1 MADGRSSSDPPPP
14 PPAGPKHTSNSDP
27 SSRTASRAGSDE
39 GHHTRTKGKVKFSV
53 GGADDDEDQEDIK
66 AIEPLQLRKPL
77 PTMRYKPGTTLE
89 KITTDIVGAGPSSD
103 VTEESPFRE
112 PDWGGIDRR
121 TTIDKATSAVTAQER
136 ASRLANRLGG
146 SHSAPASRRNS
157 VEDSS
162 ISSPGASP
170 PVSGNRKGSQTYPVR
185 VDDIPLVDLNKSH
198 KRRGSER
205 RPYSLYDDSTD
216 DDAEAGPSRP
226 LESEKDDPKAGGNR
240 LIRAM
245 TDKFNLHRQPDID
258 LTIPDENHPPPHFKR
273 GVLSSLLQ
281 LYEGA
286 GSAMQHSHAGS
297 TVVTHRGRKH
307 SKDIPSLLPQSTS
320 TRSSPESSAPT
331 SGPPSGT
338 ASGATTPSKRAKWY
352 KSPNHSTT
360 SITHLLAPGTPP
372 ITTRPGIPRSRS
384 SGMLSAAV
392 EKIKHPGRPKAE
404 PEHPRLEH
412 AIEINLHIR
421 TVIERQKY
429 LVKICRAL
437 MIYGA
442 PTHRLE
448 DYLRMSARAL
458 QINGQFMYLPGCML
472 MSFDD
477 YETHTAEVKLVKET
491 QGVDLG
497 RFNDVF
503 EIYKNVIHQVT
514 DVTEAM
520 DDLNRVLASKPRYS
534 TWLRILM
541 YGFASVCVGPFAF
554 SARPIDWP
562 ICFLLGLLLGILQLW
577 LAPRSDEFSH
587 VFEICAAILT
597 SFLAR
602 AFGSIRVNGQYL
614 FCFSAIAQS
623 SIALILPGYTIL
635 CGSLELQSH
644 NIVAGSVRMVYAII
658 YALFLGFGITIGTA
672 IFGLMDRNA
681 VTTVTCSTP
690 KYFDWWTGNP
700 YLSHFPFVPLFAI
713 CLIIINQGKWK
724 QAPVMVGIAFAGYQV
739 NYWSAKRFANNVQI
753 ANALGAFAIGSLANI
768 YSRFFHGLAA
778 AALLPAI
785 FVQVPSGLA
794 ASGSL
799 VAGLISAEQIT
810 GNATGISVINNGT
823 QGFLDA
829 SNGTDSTSANTVYSG
844 TIFDVGYGMVQVA
857 IGISVGLFLS
867 ALVFY
872 PRGKKRSG
880 LFTF

>member
-1 MADGRSSSDPPPP
+1 MAENHSSSR
-14 PPAGPKHTSNSDP
+14 PARTHSADLENISNSQ
-27 SSRTASRAGSDE
+27 SSSNTISRAASVE
-39 GHHTRTKGKVKFSV
+39 GRPLRTRGRVKFSIR
-53 GGADDDEDQEDIK
+53 GADDSNNDGKDGKDDK
-66 AIEPLQLRKPL
+66 ATEPLQLRKPL
-77 PTMRYKPGTTLE
+77 PTVRYPPGLSMD
-89 KITTDIVGAGPSSD
+89 KVTTDAVGAGPSSD

-112 PDWGGIDRR
+112 VDWAGIDRK
-121 TTIDKATSAVTAQER
+121 TTIDKVTSALTAQER
-136 ASRLANRLGG
+136 ASRLAIQLGG

-170 PVSGNRKGSQTYPVR
+170 IVSGNRKGSQIYPVK
-185 VDDIPLVDLNKSH
+185 VDDIPLIDLNKTH
-198 KRRGSER
+198 KRRGSDR

-216 DDAEAGPSRP
+216 EDDDNTGPNRP
-226 LESEKDDPKAGGNR
+226 IASGQDDPKFGGNR

-245 TDKFNLHRQPDID
+245 TKKFNLHRDIGSDID
-258 LTIPDENHPPPHFKR
+258 LTTPDEDHHPLQYKR

-281 LYEGA
+281 LYDGA
-286 GSAMQHSHAGS
+286 GSAMQHTLAGG
-297 TVVTHRGRKH
+297 TGPTHRDRRH
-307 SKDIPSLLPQSTS
+307 SKETAHLFPASTS
-320 TRSSPESSAPT
+320 TRSSPGSSVPT
-331 SGPPSGT
+331 SGPPSTT
-338 ASGATTPSKRAKWY
+338 ASGTTTPSKRAKWY
-352 KSPNHSTT
+352 KPPSHPSTSFTRLLT
-360 SITHLLAPGTPP
+360 SSTPP
-372 ITTRPGIPRSRS
+372 TQTRPDNSRSRS
-384 SGMLSAAV
+384 SGMLSAAM
-392 EKIKHPGRPKAE
+392 EKIKHPGRLKAE

-412 AIEINLHIR
+412 AVEIHLHIR

-429 LVKICRAL
+429 LVKMCRAL
-437 MIYGA
+437 MMYGA

-472 MSFDD
+472 ISFDD

-503 EIYKNVIHQVT
+503 EIYKNVIHQVA
-514 DVTEAM
+514 DVSEAM
-520 DDLNRVLASKPRYS
+520 GDLTEVMARKERYPV
-534 TWLRILM
+534 WVRILM
-541 YGFASVCVGPFAF
+541 YGFASICVGPFAF
-554 SARPIDWP
+554 GARPSDWP
-562 ICFLLGLLLGILQLW
+562 ISFLLGLLLGVLQLW

-602 AFGSIRVNGQYL
+602 AFGSIKVNGNYL

-672 IFGLMDRNA
+672 VYGLMDPNA
-681 VTTVTCSTP
+681 VTSVTCATP
-690 KYFDWWTGNP
+690 HYFDWWTGNP

-713 CLIIINQGKWK
+713 CLIIINQGKWR
-724 QAPVMVGIAFAGYQV
+724 QAPVMVLIAFAGYQV

-785 FVQVPSGLA
+785 FVQVSFEA
-794 ASGSL
+794 
-799 VAGLISAEQIT
+799 
-810 GNATGISVINNGT
+810 
-823 QGFLDA
+823 
-829 SNGTDSTSANTVYSG
+829 
-844 TIFDVGYGMVQVA
+844 
-857 IGISVGLFLS
+857 
-867 ALVFY
+867 
-872 PRGKKRSG
+872 
-880 LFTF
+880 

>member
-1 MADGRSSSDPPPP
+1 MAGNHSSSDPTRTHS
-14 PPAGPKHTSNSDP
+14 ADLENISNSQN
-27 SSRTASRAGSDE
+27 SSNTISRAASVE
-39 GHHTRTKGKVKFSV
+39 GRPPRTRGRVKFSIR
-53 GGADDDEDQEDIK
+53 GADDNNNDGKDDK
-66 AIEPLQLRKPL
+66 AMEPLQLRKPL
-77 PTMRYKPGTTLE
+77 PTIRYPPGLPMD
-89 KITTDIVGAGPSSD
+89 KITTDAVGAGPSSD

-112 PDWGGIDRR
+112 VDWAGIDRK
-121 TTIDKATSAVTAQER
+121 TTIDKVTSALTAQER

-146 SHSAPASRRNS
+146 SYSAPTSRRNS

-162 ISSPGASP
+162 ISSPEASP
-170 PVSGNRKGSQTYPVR
+170 IVSGNRKGSQIYPVK
-185 VDDIPLVDLNKSH
+185 VDDIPLTDLNKTH
-198 KRRGSER
+198 KRRGSDR

-216 DDAEAGPSRP
+216 EDDDNTGPNRP
-226 LESEKDDPKAGGNR
+226 IASGQDDPKFGGNR

-245 TDKFNLHRQPDID
+245 TKKFNLHRDIGSDID
-258 LTIPDENHPPPHFKR
+258 LTTPDEDYHPPQYKR

-281 LYEGA
+281 LYDGA
-286 GSAMQHSHAGS
+286 GSAMQHTLAGG
-297 TVVTHRGRKH
+297 TGPTHRDRRY
-307 SKDIPSLLPQSTS
+307 SKETTNLFPVSTS
-320 TRSSPESSAPT
+320 TRSSPSSSVPT
-331 SGPPSGT
+331 SGPPSAT
-338 ASGATTPSKRAKWY
+338 ASGTTTPSKRAKWY
-352 KSPNHSTT
+352 KPPSHSST
-360 SITHLLAPGTPP
+360 SFTHLLASGTPP
-372 ITTRPGIPRSRS
+372 TQTRPGNSRSRS
-384 SGMLSAAV
+384 SGVLSAAI
-392 EKIKHPGRPKAE
+392 EKIKHPGRLKAE

-412 AIEINLHIR
+412 AVEIHLHIR

-429 LVKICRAL
+429 LVKMCRAL
-437 MIYGA
+437 MMYGA

-472 MSFDD
+472 ISFDD

-503 EIYKNVIHQVT
+503 EIYKNVIHQVA
-514 DVTEAM
+514 DVSEAM
-520 DDLNRVLASKPRYS
+520 GDLTEVMARKERYS
-534 TWLRILM
+534 TWVRILM
-541 YGFASVCVGPFAF
+541 YGFASTCVGPFAF
-554 SARPIDWP
+554 NARPSDWP
-562 ICFLLGLLLGILQLW
+562 ICFLLGLLLGVLQLW

-602 AFGSIRVNGQYL
+602 AFGSIKVDGNYL

-672 IFGLMDRNA
+672 VYGLMDPNA
-681 VTTVTCSTP
+681 VTSVTCATP
-690 KYFDWWTGNP
+690 HYFDWWTGNL
-700 YLSHFPFVPLFAI
+700 YLSHFPFALLYAI

-724 QAPVMVGIAFAGYQV
+724 QAPVMILIASAGYQV

-785 FVQVPSGLA
+785 FVQVSFEPWFPTKEDRLCVHTPRSVLTAESHLLMGFSFSRYRVASQLPAVSCLA
-794 ASGSL
+794 SSRLSRLQAMRL
-799 VAGLISAEQIT
+799 V
-810 GNATGISVINNGT
+810 
-823 QGFLDA
+823 
-829 SNGTDSTSANTVYSG
+829 
-844 TIFDVGYGMVQVA
+844 
-857 IGISVGLFLS
+857 
-867 ALVFY
+867 
-872 PRGKKRSG
+872 
-880 LFTF
+880 

>member
-1 MADGRSSSDPPPP
+1 MAETRSSSDPTAAQS
-14 PPAGPKHTSNSDP
+14 AGSKQVLNSNS
-27 SSRTASRAGSDE
+27 SSKTASRAGSVE
-39 GHHTRTKGKVKFSV
+39 GRSNRARGRVKFSV
-53 GGADDDEDQEDIK
+53 GDADDDEDEGDVV
-66 AIEPLQLRKPL
+66 EPLQFRKPL
-77 PTMRYKPGTTLE
+77 PAMRYPPGITIE
-89 KITTDIVGAGPSSD
+89 NITTDDVGAGPSSD

-112 PDWGGIDRR
+112 PDWTGIDRR
-121 TTIDKATSAVTAQER
+121 TTIDKATSALTAQER
-136 ASRLANRLGG
+136 ASRLADRLDG
-146 SHSAPASRRNS
+146 SHSAPALRRNS

-162 ISSPGASP
+162 LSFPAASS

-198 KRRGSER
+198 KRPGSQR

-216 DDAEAGPSRP
+216 DDELPGPSRP
-226 LESEKDDPKAGGNR
+226 VGSEKHDPNAGGNR

-245 TDKFNLHRQPDID
+245 TDKLNLRREPNSDA
-258 LTIPDENHPPPHFKR
+258 TTPDENHPAPHFKR

-281 LYEGA
+281 LSEGA
-286 GSAMQHSHAGS
+286 GSAMQHSFAGS
-297 TVVTHRGRKH
+297 TAPTHRDRKP
-307 SKDIPSLLPQSTS
+307 SKEIPSLLPLSTS
-320 TRSSPESSAPT
+320 TRSSPEYSAPT
-331 SGPPSGT
+331 TGPPSAT
-338 ASGATTPSKRAKWY
+338 ASGTTTPSKRAKWY
-352 KSPNHSTT
+352 KSPNHST
-360 SITHLLAPGTPP
+360 SSFTHLLAPGTPSVP
-372 ITTRPGIPRSRS
+372 TRPGMPRSRS
-384 SGMLSAAV
+384 SGVLSAAV

-404 PEHPRLEH
+404 PERPRLEH
-412 AIEINLHIR
+412 AIEIHLHIR

-437 MIYGA
+437 MMYGA

-458 QINGQFMYLPGCML
+458 LINGQFMYLPGCML
-472 MSFDD
+472 ISFDD
-477 YETHTAEVKLVKET
+477 YETHTAEVKLVKEV

-503 EIYKNVIHQVT
+503 EIYKNVMHHVT

-520 DDLNRVLASKPRYS
+520 DDLNRVIAEKPRYS
-534 TWLRILM
+534 IWFRILM

-554 SARPIDWP
+554 GARPSDWP

-577 LAPRSDEFSH
+577 IAPRSDEFSH

-602 AFGSIRVNGQYL
+602 AFGSIKVNGEYF

-658 YALFLGFGITIGTA
+658 YALFLGFGITIGSA
-672 IFGLMDRNA
+672 LYGLMDRNA
-681 VTTVTCSTP
+681 VTNVTCATP
-690 KYFDWWTGNP
+690 KYFDWWTDNQF
-700 YLSHFPFVPLFAI
+700 LSHFPFVPLFAI
-713 CLIIINQGKWK
+713 CLIIINQGRWK
-724 QAPVMVGIAFAGYQV
+724 QGPVMVLIAFAGYQV

-753 ANALGAFAIGSLANI
+753 ADALGAFAIGSLANI

-810 GNATGISVINNGT
+810 GNATGISVVNNGT

-829 SNGTDSTSANTVYSG
+829 SNGTDATGANTVYSG